1 MNVGQPYNPHRLFKG
16 IFIPDPVALNE
27 QLSLGARM
35 CFGVLCRFSG
45 ARGDCFPSAVAIG
58 SRIHLGER
66 QVREYLVELEKYGL
80 IRRRRRPQQASVIEF
95 LWHQDFND
103 PEYFLQD
110 SWEEPTAES
119 RRSENRA
126 NGGKTYE
133 PTAESRRCL
142 KEEESHLR
150 ESLNN
155 NPQGGNGKPKTP
167 YAEQGKFEHFLGAQL
182 RLANLRHEKVSDK
195 VKAFLE
201 RLDEQAAD
209 REAFRAGLVE
219 AIREHPGTGNTLSQD
234 LGGYGGLAKDAPRRQ
249 SAKSTHRVATEAT
262 RETRLGWIR
271 EFEEKEAAKLVAL
284 KK

>member
-119 RRSENRA
+119 RRSENRGA
-126 NGGKTYE
+126 GHAAGVGDLTRLSHRAGVARGE
-133 PTAESRRCL
+133 LDAVVGREQRRRWRDRQ
-142 KEEESHLR
+142 ER
-150 ESLNN
+150 
-155 NPQGGNGKPKTP
+155 
-167 YAEQGKFEHFLGAQL
+167 LG
-182 RLANLRHEKVSDK
+182 LRH
-195 VKAFLE
+195 
-201 RLDEQAAD
+201 RL
-209 REAFRAGLVE
+209 
-219 AIREHPGTGNTLSQD
+219 
-234 LGGYGGLAKDAPRRQ
+234 
-249 SAKSTHRVATEAT
+249 
-262 RETRLGWIR
+262 
-271 EFEEKEAAKLVAL
+271 
-284 KK
+284 